1 MDYSSTVIV
10 EHTMRAFLAFFNE
23 IQMIKSIKKNICMQ
37 RQISRIGVWI
47 SAMVTNRSTVKKSS
61 LFIHAAMPDVFEQW

>member
-47 SAMVTNRSTVKKSS
+47 SAMVTNRSTVKKAHY
-61 LFIHAAMPDVFEQW
+61 LFMQQCLMFLSN